1 MMSFFQKD
9 NKEKYNK
16 ILKNIS
22 KNNIVDLRRKIKILM
37 VDDEEYDI
45 FDMLNTRGYHMYYKS
60 DINYAEEVEP
70 FDIIILDIKG
80 VAQRFGSAYEGFGF
94 AKEVKKLYPHKIV
107 LCYSG
112 TSNNDI
118 NGQLDKIDGYIP
130 KDTDIDQWSARL
142 DAFIKNYSSVDYHW
156 GIIESKLREERYSQ
170 NIIDDLKERY
180 IKSFNEDSFDD
191 MKNQFMLKINDSK
204 MCIDIIT
211 SLVSLIKLLA

>member
-1 MMSFFQKD
+1 MT
-9 NKEKYNK
+9 
-16 ILKNIS
+16 I
-22 KNNIVDLRRKIKILM
+22 
-37 VDDEEYDI
+37 
-45 FDMLNTRGYHMYYKS
+45 
-60 DINYAEEVEP
+60 
-70 FDIIILDIKG
+70 
-80 VAQRFGSAYEGFGF
+80 
-94 AKEVKKLYPHKIV
+94 
-107 LCYSG
+107 
-112 TSNNDI
+112 NNDI